1 MAADPL
7 MTPLLLGMGVDELS
21 VAPSAVPLVKD
32 AVRSVRY
39 SGAKDLAKIA
49 LSCKSATEVLSH
61 CRRMMNEVAPEI
73 LELV

>member
-1 MAADPL
+1 

-21 VAPSAVPLVKD
+21 VAPSMVPLVKD

-39 SGAKDLAKIA
+39 SSAKDLAKIA
-49 LSCKSATEVLSH
+49 LSCKSAVEVLSH